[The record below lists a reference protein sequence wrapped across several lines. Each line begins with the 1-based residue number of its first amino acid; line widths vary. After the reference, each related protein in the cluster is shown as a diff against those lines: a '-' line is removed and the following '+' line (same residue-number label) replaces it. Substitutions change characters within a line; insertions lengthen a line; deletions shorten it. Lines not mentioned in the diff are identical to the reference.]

1 MDAERGFQLVLLA
14 IAVVLVFL
22 LLRPFLSVILGA
34 ILLAYLLSAP
44 YDWLAPRIG
53 ERLAAISLIL
63 ATLSTLL
70 VPVVLLTSFVFQ
82 GINELQR
89 AIGQGD
95 AVTEVDGVRAL
106 LEEVFG
112 IQIEEGMSA
121 VELLRQGDVLEL
133 AQSAVGAFGGISEVF
148 VHLTVLL
155 FTWYYLMKDGDRLL
169 SWMGNVA
176 PMPEETQT
184 RLVTRVNELMY
195 FVVVGNFA
203 VAVVDGLL
211 VALGLLVL
219 GFDNVIFWAF
229 VSVFLALIPLVGSML
244 VWVPAATYLVILGNV
259 TAGIGL
265 FIYGFLVVG
274 SVDNVLRPFLGAPE
288 IGLDPG
294 LFVIGVLAG
303 LSLFGAVGIF
313 YGPVL
318 LVLAKAVT
326 EIVGRDLQ

>member
-1 MDAERGFQLVLLA
+1 
-14 IAVVLVFL
+14 
-22 LLRPFLSVILGA
+22 
-34 ILLAYLLSAP
+34 
-44 YDWLAPRIG
+44 
-53 ERLAAISLIL
+53 
-63 ATLSTLL
+63 
-70 VPVVLLTSFVFQ
+70 
-82 GINELQR
+82 
-89 AIGQGD
+89 
-95 AVTEVDGVRAL
+95 
-106 LEEVFG
+106 
-112 IQIEEGMSA
+112 
-121 VELLRQGDVLEL
+121 
-133 AQSAVGAFGGISEVF
+133 
-148 VHLTVLL
+148 
-155 FTWYYLMKDGDRLL
+155 
-169 SWMGNVA
+169 
-176 PMPEETQT
+176 MPEETQT

>member
-133 AQSAVGAFGGISEVF
+133 AQSAVGTFGGISEVF

>member
-82 GINELQR
+82 GVNELQR

-133 AQSAVGAFGGISEVF
+133 AQSAVGTFGGISEVF

>member
-44 YDWLAPRIG
+44 YDWLAPRVG
-53 ERLAAISLIL
+53 ERIAAISLIL

-82 GINELQR
+82 GVNELQR

-95 AVTEVDGVRAL
+95 TVTEVDGVRAL

-133 AQSAVGAFGGISEVF
+133 AQSAVGTFGGISEVF

>member
-53 ERLAAISLIL
+53 ERIAAISLIL
-63 ATLSTLL
+63 ATFSTLL

-82 GINELQR
+82 GVNELQR

-133 AQSAVGAFGGISEVF
+133 AQSAVGTFGGISEVF

>member
-44 YDWLAPRIG
+44 YDWLAPRVG
-53 ERLAAISLIL
+53 ERIAAISLIL

-82 GINELQR
+82 GVNELQR

-95 AVTEVDGVRAL
+95 TVTEVDGVRAL

-133 AQSAVGAFGGISEVF
+133 AQSAVGTFGGISEVF

-288 IGLDPG
+288 VGLDPG